1 MAEPTLRFNN
11 VKTVLNNKNSK
22 GANAYQSKK
31 YPTAYIL
38 YTTLAELPDSL
49 SDNALIFTTDTAE
62 LFVGT
67 GSGIQRIKLGTEA
80 DLNPRLFLKIL
91 EAKEIYERKV
101 DAEKT
106 KSDLKDLIEELKG
119 SVYSKEE
126 IDDFITKDI
135 DFDGVIDKLNLY
147 TINKVNDL
155 LAEKAASV
163 DVYTQTQTNDLIDAA
178 KQEASDN
185 LDTYKTEAAETYATI
200 VNAATKTEL
209 SEKETE
215 IKNFV
220 VEDYLSKA
228 DASSTYATIE
238 KVDNLESD
246 INSKIEAANTSIET
260 NASEIS
266 NIKSSYVKADDY
278 VSDKEDIKTSINEV
292 KSDLTT
298 FKTEVYKKDDVYTK
312 AEVDS
317 KLTEKVD
324 EINTSIYNLDSAKVD
339 KSDYTEKLGIIDNNF
354 ATISTNFEN
363 TYTKDETD
371 AQINAKVNDAKD
383 YFYKKAEAVDK
394 TVNDMKSDLEA
405 VEATANSAIKENE
418 MTAAIETALQSKADK
433 KDLTSVSQ
441 KVSALEEKEVY
452 TKAEVDAA
460 IETAITNVLQQMREE
475 FKV

>member
-91 EAKEIYERKV
+91 EAKEIYERKI

-106 KSDLKDLIEELKG
+106 KTDLQELIQELKD
-119 SVYSKEE
+119 SVYSKAE

-135 DFDGVIDKLNLY
+135 DLDGIVDKLNLY
-147 TINKVNDL
+147 TIEKVNNL

-163 DVYTQTQTNDLIDAA
+163 NVYTQTQTNDLIDAA

-185 LDTYKTEAAETYATI
+185 LDAYKTEAAETYATI
-200 VNAATKTEL
+200 VDAATKTEL

-220 VEDYLSKA
+220 IEDYLSKA

-238 KVDNLESD
+238 KVNDLEAD
-246 INSKIEAANTSIET
+246 VNSKLEAANASIEA

-266 NIKSSYVKADDY
+266 NIKSSYVKVDDY
-278 VSDKEDIKTSINEV
+278 ASDKEGIETSINEV

-312 AEVDS
+312 TEVDN

-324 EINTSIYNLDSAKVD
+324 EINASINNLDSAKVD
-339 KSDYTEKLGIIDNNF
+339 KSDYTEKLGIIDSNF
-354 ATISTNFEN
+354 TAISTNFEN
-363 TYTKDETD
+363 TYTKDEADT
-371 AQINAKVNDAKD
+371 QINAKVNAAKE
-383 YFYKKAEAVDK
+383 YLYKKAEAVDK
-394 TVNDMKSDLEA
+394 TVSDMKSDLEA
-405 VEATANSAIKENE
+405 VEATANSAVTERI
-418 MTAAIETALQSKADK
+418 MTAAIETALQSKADQ

-441 KVSALEEKEVY
+441 KVAALEEKEVY